1 MSWNGSLDWR
11 GGRWNN
17 GGTRI
22 RCKMIRRD
30 KRQQARMLRILS
42 LKIVGAVVIC
52 LCGFVCMVCCGRL
65 DNIDCHNVVLL
76 QTCILVWNSFECEG
90 RAKGNFKPTLHEEE
104 LYQNWEMLVV
114 IQDCYSKLHSM
125 EFFWN
130 EKGWQRV
137 FFNLLYILHEQ
148 EFHQT
153 QERWVNAKINLWHN
167 QQNVLKATTTQQLTH
182 HTSSSSHKI
191 DFILPTSGQPSWWSG
206 GTRGRRKGIDVG
218 LLSIEL
224 TVTVVAEL
232 ACRARSRNK
241 NDPN

>member
-153 QERWVNAKINLWHN
+153 QERWVRMQKSTCGTISRMYLR
-167 QQNVLKATTTQQLTH
+167 QQLL
-182 HTSSSSHKI
+182 SSSHTTPH
-191 DFILPTSGQPSWWSG
+191 LPLIKLISS
-206 GTRGRRKGIDVG
+206 
-218 LLSIEL
+218 
-224 TVTVVAEL
+224 
-232 ACRARSRNK
+232 SRHQVNHHDDLGAQEGEEK
-241 NDPN
+241 ALM